1 MENRVK
7 ELREKMGWT
16 QEQLGKALKVSRQ
29 TVISI
34 EKGVYNPSLDLA
46 MQISYIFEKSIHD
59 IFISEIDWRIG
70 LAKKELKN
78 NNISEEEY
86 KKRINEIMKNRGINY
101 E

>member
-34 EKGVYNPSLDLA
+34 EKGVY
-46 MQISYIFEKSIHD
+46 K
-59 IFISEIDWRIG
+59 
-70 LAKKELKN
+70 
-78 NNISEEEY
+78 
-86 KKRINEIMKNRGINY
+86 GI
-101 E
+101 

>member
-1 MENRVK
+1 MENRVR

-46 MQISYIFEKSIHD
+46 MHISYIFGKSVHD
-59 IFISEIDWRIG
+59 IFISETDWRIG
-70 LAKKELKN
+70 LVTKELEETN
-78 NNISEEEY
+78 MSIEEY
-86 KKRINEIMKNRGINY
+86 ERRVAEIEKLRRS
-101 E
+101 